1 MTSTLLDRG
10 RAKAAL
16 SAKDFTYWAQRMHFS
31 VDTVASLRES
41 NSWLAEWIDAYAVT
55 QPTLAV
61 FWG

>member
-1 MTSTLLDRG
+1 
-10 RAKAAL
+10 
-16 SAKDFTYWAQRMHFS
+16 MHFS